1 MKRMNIGKILG
12 GLVLSS
18 LALSPAAA
26 APQVTKTTP
35 QSQQVNY
42 PLSGPDL
49 FRAHCA
55 PCHGSDAKGTGPVA
69 PALKIKVPDLT
80 TLEKNNRGQ
89 FPLDRL
95 RKTITGDQVMASHG
109 SRDMPIW
116 GPIFAQYEKDLRE
129 GTNIRVEN
137 VLKYLQS
144 IQQK

>member
-1 MKRMNIGKILG
+1 MKIMNIGMILG
-12 GLVLSS
+12 SLVLSS
-18 LALSPAAA
+18 LTLPPASA
-26 APQVTKTTP
+26 APQATKTTP

-49 FRAHCA
+49 YRAHCA

-69 PALKIKVPDLT
+69 PALKMKVPDLT
-80 TLEKNNRGQ
+80 TLERNNGGQ
-89 FPLDRL
+89 FPLDRV
-95 RKTITGDQVMASHG
+95 RKTITGELIMASHG

-129 GTNIRVEN
+129 PTNIRVEN
-137 VLKYLQS
+137 LLKYLES